1 MNETFNFQRFGLLFK
16 KTLLEQ
22 PLQTFG
28 VLGIAMIATL
38 IFYPPFDVKYIS
50 ENIQMDVFNPIF
62 ITGTGCVAFF
72 MFNHF
77 SENAKGYNYLLLP
90 SSFFEKWLIG
100 IVVTALF
107 AAIYLVFF
115 RIVDTHHVNALYKA
129 IDLPE
134 NLSKTYLQG
143 IRKKLQIL
151 QFDSFYVHRFL
162 YVTFIGT
169 GAIALGNLYIKKNAF
184 VKLCLI
190 LFGSIW
196 AFIFLDNYIFKLFF
210 NGIDISSYSVGIASL
225 QYAGNVTMPAAYTKG
240 FEILYQLIFPTAL
253 WLIALI
259 RLREKEI

>member
-1 MNETFNFQRFGLLFK
+1 MDSTFNFRRFGLLFK

-38 IFYPPFDVKYIS
+38 IFYQPF
-50 ENIQMDVFNPIF
+50 NIEKINSNVQTDVFTPIF
-62 ITGTGCVAFF
+62 TTGAGCIVFF

-90 SSFFEKWLIG
+90 SSFFEKWLVGMLI
-100 IVVTALF
+100 TALF
-107 AAIYLVFF
+107 VGIYLVFF
-115 RIVDTHHVNALYKA
+115 RIVDTDHINALHKA

-134 NLSKTYLQG
+134 NLSKIDLQN
-143 IRKKLQIL
+143 IKKRLQIL
-151 QFDSFYVHRFL
+151 EFDSFYPHRFL
-162 YVTFIGT
+162 YTTFIGT

-190 LFGSIW
+190 LVGSIW
-196 AFIFLDNYIFKLFF
+196 AFIFLDRYIFELFF
-210 NGIDISSYSVGIASL
+210 KGVNVGSMSVGIASPRFV
-225 QYAGNVTMPAAYTKG
+225 GNVVTPHVYEKAFDM
-240 FEILYQLIFPTAL
+240 LYQLIFPIAL